1 MDLYSTARHTTH
13 PFVFGQDDRAEDLPI
28 GAHGLIGFGFSAAL
42 GRVDGA
48 IDWLCMP
55 RFDSPSLFAAVL
67 DPQRGGL
74 TAITPSRRPFE
85 SLQRYDP
92 DTNVL
97 ETLFTVPGHGVGR
110 LTDFMP
116 WVDDPRASIHEVH
129 RRIECLEGTLDVDLV
144 FDPRFSYGED
154 PAAIEIGEHGV
165 LASGSNGERVVAV
178 CGEGA
183 RWARRA
189 AGGVAAHLKLRAGQR
204 VWNIISW
211 DATEPEPPA
220 AYRPFDLL
228 RDTRHRWRH
237 WSGGLEYDGPWR
249 HTVLR
254 SALTMKLLTYAP
266 TGAMVA
272 APTTS
277 LPEWIG
283 GTRNWDYRFAWAR
296 DAALAVRANNLLG
309 FRSEA
314 RDFFHFLRDTVDLE
328 AGLKV
333 MYSID
338 GGEVPEERVLSH
350 LRGFAGSGPVRV
362 GNGARDQIQLDCAG
376 ALVDAAHLYDHFGGT
391 LTVRAWRT
399 LRGVVDALQS
409 TWREPDHGIWEPR
422 GGVRHNVHS
431 KLMMWLALDRGAG
444 IARAFGAHDRR
455 SAWNAC
461 ADQIHA
467 DILERGL
474 SADGSHFVSSYGGD
488 RADATLLLLASH
500 AFLPGDDPRIVA
512 TVEFVRR
519 ELSRGP
525 FLHRYREEDGIG
537 GDEGAFVLC
546 GFWLAE
552 VLALIGRT
560 DEALEVFS
568 AHVDAS
574 NHLGLLAEEIDP
586 TTGGLLGNFPQ
597 AFSHLGLVN
606 AALRIDRAL
615 RIRDEG
621 SHRVP
626 HLIGAVPRTIS

>member
-1 MDLYSTARHTTH
+1 MDLFSTAKHTAD
-13 PFVFGQDDRAEDLPI
+13 PFVFREDDRASDLPI
-28 GAHGLIGFGFSAAL
+28 GAHGIIGDGFSAAL
-42 GRVDGA
+42 VRADGA

-55 RFDSPSLFAAVL
+55 RFDSPSVFAAIL
-67 DPQRGGL
+67 DPERGGV

-97 ETLFTVPGHGVGR
+97 ETLFTVPGQGVAR

-129 RRIECLEGTLDVDLV
+129 RRIECVEGSIEADVV
-144 FDPRFSYGED
+144 FDPRFAYGAE
-154 PAAIEIGEHGV
+154 PAEIDIGEHGV
-165 LASGSNGERVVAV
+165 LARGKGGERFVAV
-178 CGEGA
+178 VGRGNT
-183 RWARRA
+183 WHRRA
-189 AGGVAAHLKLRAGQR
+189 EGGVQAHVSLRKGQR
-204 VWNIISW
+204 MWNILSW
-211 DATEPEPPA
+211 DAPDPEPPA

-228 RDTRHRWRH
+228 RDTRHRWRE
-237 WSGGLEYDGPWR
+237 WSSRLEYDGPWR
-249 HTVLR
+249 HHMLR

-277 LPEWIG
+277 LPEWLG
-283 GTRNWDYRFAWAR
+283 GGRNWDYRYAWAR
-296 DAALAVRANNLLG
+296 DAALAVRANNLIG

-328 AGLKV
+328 VGLKV
-333 MYSID
+333 MYGID
-338 GGEVPEERVLSH
+338 GSRVPDETELPH
-350 LRGFAGSGPVRV
+350 LAGFAGSGPVRI
-362 GNGARDQIQLDCAG
+362 GNGARDQIQLDSAG
-376 ALVDAAHLYDHFGGT
+376 ALVDAAHLYEHFGGT

-399 LRGVVDALQS
+399 LQGVIDSLQNA
-409 TWREPDHGIWEPR
+409 WRLPDHGIWEPR
-422 GGVRHNVHS
+422 SGKRHNVHS
-431 KLMMWLALDRGAG
+431 KLMIWLALDRGAG
-444 IARAFGAHDRR
+444 IARAFGDMLRHDT
-455 SAWNAC
+455 WNAC

-467 DILERGL
+467 DILRRGL
-474 SADGSHFVSSYGGD
+474 SADGSHFVSVYDGSA
-488 RADATLLLLASH
+488 ADSTLLLLAAH
-500 AFLPGDDPRIVA
+500 AFLPGDDPRLA
-512 TVEFVRR
+512 NTVDFVRR
-519 ELSRGP
+519 ELGAGP
-525 FLHRYREEDGIG
+525 YLYRYREDDGVG
-537 GDEGAFVLC
+537 GEEGAFVLC

-552 VLALIGRT
+552 VLALIGRV

-586 TTGGLLGNFPQ
+586 TNRSLLGNFPQ
-597 AFSHLGLVN
+597 AFSHLGLIN

>member
-1 MDLYSTARHTTH
+1 MDLYSTAKHTGR
-13 PFVFGQDDRAEDLPI
+13 PFVFREGDRAADLPI
-28 GAHGLIGFGFSAAL
+28 GAHGLIGDGSSAAL
-42 GRVDGA
+42 VRVDGV

-55 RFDSPSLFAAVL
+55 RFDSPSLFAALL
-67 DPQRGGL
+67 DPERGGFA
-74 TAITPSRRPFE
+74 AITPSRRPFE

-97 ETLFTVPGHGVGR
+97 ETLFTVPGQGVGR
-110 LTDFMP
+110 LTDLMP
-116 WVDDPRASIHEVH
+116 WVDDPRAAMHEVH
-129 RRIECLEGTLDVDLV
+129 RRIECLEGFLEVDVV

-154 PAAIEIGEHGV
+154 PAWIEITEHGV
-165 LASGSNGERVVAV
+165 LARGSNGESVVAV
-178 CGEGA
+178 AGRGNS
-183 RWARRA
+183 WTRRA
-189 AGGVAAHLKLRAGQR
+189 DGGAHVRLKLRAGQR
-204 VWNIISW
+204 VWNVISW
-211 DATEPEPPA
+211 DAPVPEPPA

-228 RDTRHRWRH
+228 RDTRHRWRE
-237 WSGGLEYDGPWR
+237 WSHRLEYDGPWR
-249 HTVLR
+249 HHVLR

-283 GTRNWDYRFAWAR
+283 GTRNWDYRYAWAR

-314 RDFFHFLRDTVDLE
+314 RDFFHFLRDTVDPE

-333 MYSID
+333 MYGID
-338 GGEVPEERVLSH
+338 GTRVPDERVLPH
-350 LRGFAGSGPVRV
+350 LAGYLGSGPVRV
-362 GNGARDQIQLDCAG
+362 GNGARDQVQLDCAG
-376 ALVDAAHLYDHFGGT
+376 ALVDAAHLYEHFGGT

-399 LRGVVDALQS
+399 LCGVIDSLQTS
-409 TWREPDHGIWEPR
+409 WQLPDHGIWEPR
-422 GGVRHNVHS
+422 CGMRHNVHS

-444 IARAFGAHDRR
+444 IARAFGAADRHD
-455 SAWNAC
+455 AWNAC
-461 ADQIHA
+461 ADRIHA
-467 DILERGL
+467 DILARGI
-474 SADGSHFVSSYGGD
+474 SGDGKHFVSVYGGSG
-488 RADATLLLLASH
+488 ADATLLLLAAH
-500 AFLPGDDPRIVA
+500 AFLPGDDPRLVA
-512 TVEFVRR
+512 TVDFVQR
-519 ELSRGP
+519 ELGEGP
-525 FLHRYREEDGIG
+525 FLHRYREEDGVG
-537 GDEGAFVLC
+537 GEEGAFVLC

-552 VLALIGRT
+552 VLALIGRV

-586 TTGGLLGNFPQ
+586 SSGGLLGNFPQ

-626 HLIGAVPRTIS
+626 HLIGSVPRTIS